1 MQTSRLFGLSIL
13 SISKQELFAFFDRFL
28 SVADGFSEANSN
40 QKAKTLS
47 IFTPNPEQV
56 VTAKHDQIFADA
68 LANADYLLP
77 DGIGLVLASKILNFF
92 GKTDQKI
99 TERLPGVELVEH
111 LLFLAKQKNLKTL
124 IIGGRDYM
132 GSFEGEAF
140 EDKKSLKKMGE
151 NLYWTEGYQEKA
163 EILPVEEE
171 ALVSIIKQLKPDL
184 VFVALGAPDQEE
196 WIINHLQLLEE
207 NQAKIAMAVGGSF
220 DFLFAK
226 VKRASFLMQKMG
238 LEWLWR
244 LMKQPWRRH
253 RQLRL
258 IEFIYLTFKEI
269 F

>member
-1 MQTSRLFGLSIL
+1 MQTSNLFGLSIL
-13 SISKQELFAFFDRFL
+13 NVSKKELFSFFDHFL
-28 SVADGFSEANSN
+28 SAAGVFSGDGSAS
-40 QKAKTLS
+40 KTKTLS
-47 IFTPNPEQV
+47 IFTPNPEQIV
-56 VTAKHDQIFADA
+56 VAKHDLVFADT
-68 LANADYLLP
+68 LAKADYLLP
-77 DGIGLVLASKILNFF
+77 DGIGLVMASRILKFF
-92 GKTDQKI
+92 GKTKQKI
-99 TERLPGVELVEH
+99 KERLPGVELVEH

-163 EILPVEEE
+163 EILPIEEE
-171 ALVSIIKQLKPDL
+171 ALAEIIKQLKPDL

-226 VKRASFLMQKMG
+226 VKRAPFLMQKMG

-244 LMKQPWRRH
+244 LIKQPWRRN

-258 IEFIYLTFKEI
+258 IEFICLTFKEI

>member
-1 MQTSRLFGLSIL
+1 MSTMQTSRLFGLSIL
-13 SISKQELFAFFDRFL
+13 NVSKEELFTFFDSFL
-28 SVADGFSEANSN
+28 SDKSDDSAEI
-40 QKAKTLS
+40 AKIIS
-47 IFTPNPEQV
+47 IFTPNPEQIV
-56 VTAKHDQIFADA
+56 SAKHDRIFADA
-68 LANADYLLP
+68 LAKADYLLP
-77 DGIGLVLASKILNFF
+77 DGIGLVMASKILKFF

-99 TERLPGVELVEH
+99 KERLPGVELVEH

-132 GSFEGEAF
+132 GSFEGETF

-163 EILPVEEE
+163 EILPIEEE
-171 ALVSIIKQLKPDL
+171 ALTGIIEQLKPDL

-196 WIINHLQLLEE
+196 WIINHLQLLEG
-207 NQAKIAMAVGGSF
+207 NRVKIAMAVGGSF

-226 VKRASFLMQKMG
+226 VKRAPFLMQKMG
-238 LEWLWR
+238 LEWFWR

-258 IEFIYLTFKEI
+258 IEFIYLTFREI

>member
-13 SISKQELFAFFDRFL
+13 NVSKEELFSFFDRFL
-28 SVADGFSEANSN
+28 SAADDVSDRDSA
-40 QKAKTLS
+40 KIAKTIS
-47 IFTPNPEQV
+47 IFTPNPEQIV
-56 VTAKHDQIFADA
+56 AAKHDQVFADT
-68 LANADYLLP
+68 LAKADYLLP
-77 DGIGLVLASKILNFF
+77 DGIGLVLASKILKIF
-92 GKTDQKI
+92 GKTDLKI
-99 TERLPGVELVEH
+99 KERLPGVELVEH

-124 IIGGRDYM
+124 IVGGRDYM

-163 EILPVEEE
+163 EILPIEEE
-171 ALVSIIKQLKPDL
+171 ALTAIIKQLRPAL

-196 WIINHLQLLEE
+196 WIVNHLQLLEE
-207 NQAKIAMAVGGSF
+207 NQVKIAMAVGGSF

-226 VKRASFLMQKMG
+226 VKRAPFLMQKMG
-238 LEWLWR
+238 LEWFWR
-244 LMKQPWRRH
+244 LIKQPWRRN